1 MRVYRVI
8 DESLWRDGAERDP
21 LPPPRHRAYAGFD
34 DLTNLLG
41 PGVYILERD
50 GVVVFVA
57 WAKNV
62 LDRLNDHRKLADQ
75 SMPSWFPV
83 KGIVYDRAHFRRC
96 ASDIGDRIVSDL
108 IAQYDPP
115 LNRPNAHATL
125 PSA

>member
-1 MRVYRVI
+1 MRVYRV
-8 DESLWRDGAERDP
+8 LERGHWLNDDKLDP
-21 LPPPRHRAYAGFD
+21 LPPTRHRVVDGFD
-34 DLTNLLG
+34 DLTNVLG

-50 GVVVFVA
+50 GQVIFVA

-62 LDRLNDHRKLADQ
+62 LDRLNDHRKLAEQ

-96 ASDIGDRIVSDL
+96 ASDIGDRIVLDL

-115 LNRPNAHATL
+115 YNRPSPNAT
-125 PSA
+125 PSSA

>member
-1 MRVYRVI
+1 MYGKRVI
-8 DESLWRDGAERDP
+8 ERFEFERRDELIP
-21 LPPPRHRAYAGFD
+21 LAPTRHRAYDGFD

-50 GVVVFVA
+50 GQVIFVA

-62 LDRLNDHRKLADQ
+62 LDRLNDHRKLAEQ

-83 KGIVYDRAHFRRC
+83 KGIIFDRAHFRRC
-96 ASDIGDRIVSDL
+96 ASDIGERIVSDL

-115 LNRPNAHATL
+115 LNRPNFHAT
-125 PSA
+125 SA